1 MSGVICN
8 VCGKQNPDINRFCG
22 MCGGELTKQSAGRER
37 RRVSVLFIDLVS
49 FSTMTHGLDPE
60 ELRDL
65 ADNVLTAVAGIIEDF
80 DGYVDAFRGDGL
92 IALFGAPHSHPDDP
106 HRAVLAAAKGLETIA
121 RIGRSRGMKLRGRA
135 GVNTGI
141 VIAGA
146 VGSGKVRSY
155 TVMGSAV
162 NLSAR
167 LEEAATPGE
176 VWVGPETYEATR
188 HRLLYEPTGP
198 LDLNG
203 FPAVKQAFRLVR
215 SEEQSEVDPYAQL
228 RFVGRGPE
236 LDRLRSA
243 LDQVTRD
250 GMASELWVA
259 GEAGR
264 GKTRLLREFV
274 NDEKDRVTPLWI
286 VQRPA
291 AEFSWNPL
299 AFQVFGLS
307 EGEEEHAAVR
317 RVQAFLD
324 EVLPGDLRTHRTI
337 LGSINLAPLKTWTR
351 LERRRY
357 DRTSIAWSDLIAA
370 LPKRADEGRA
380 VVLVVEGEPRNRGLL
395 EFLDQLRQVAA
406 PVLIVR
412 TSRERSLPEGAEADA
427 LHLPPLSFD
436 ESLELLDEVANPA
449 LRLAADSLVRQV
461 GGVPAYVLELG
472 RALSITQEESFSG
485 SLASL
490 LQSRLDMIDLRP
502 RRLLAQAALVGE
514 ASWEGLLL
522 ELAGTSDSEEIR
534 SLVTENLLVKQ
545 PSSTIP
551 DEIEYRFQSEL
562 LRNAVLR
569 MIPFAERPQLHLRI
583 ATWLEQHAPL
593 DFAELTAEHFERG
606 GSPDSAFDHFLT
618 GAEQALA
625 EGESRRCFELFDRT
639 LDQAVPAPMLA
650 QGALASLQAA
660 IALDDGERADSAL
673 TRAEQILRRCDDDV
687 RRELE
692 PLLDQLKRESRALA

>member
-1 MSGVICN
+1 MSGVICSD
-8 VCGKQNPDINRFCG
+8 CGKLNPEGNRYCG
-22 MCGGELTKQSAGRER
+22 MCGGELTRQPAGRER

-65 ADNVLTAVAGIIEDF
+65 ADGVLTAVAGVIEDF

-106 HRAVLAAAKGLETIA
+106 QRAVLAAAKGLETID
-121 RIGRSRGMKLRGRA
+121 RIGRSRGMRLQGRA
-135 GVNTGI
+135 GVNTGL
-141 VIAGA
+141 VIAGS

-188 HRLLYEPTGP
+188 HRLLFEPTGP

-203 FPAVKQAFRLVR
+203 FPAVKQAYRLVR
-215 SEEQSEVDPYAQL
+215 TEGQPEVDPYAQL
-228 RFVGRGPE
+228 AFVGRDDE
-236 LDRLRSA
+236 LDQLADTLAKVVESGHA
-243 LDQVTRD
+243 K
-250 GMASELWVA
+250 ELWVA

-274 NDEKDRVTPLWI
+274 SRAKDRITPVWL

-307 EGEEEHAAVR
+307 EGQDEHAAER
-317 RVQAFLD
+317 RVKEILD
-324 EVLPGDLRTHRTI
+324 ETLPGDLRTHRTI
-337 LGSINLAPLKTWTR
+337 LSSINLAPLKTWTR
-351 LERRRY
+351 LERRRV
-357 DRTSIAWSDLIAA
+357 DRTSLAWRDLMAA
-370 LPKRADEGRA
+370 LPLRADNGEA
-380 VVLVVEGEPRNRGLL
+380 VLLVVEGEPRNRSLL
-395 EFLDQLRQVAA
+395 EFLESLKDAAA

-412 TSRERSLPEGAEADA
+412 TSRERSLPEGTEANA
-427 LHLPPLSFD
+427 LHLPPLSFE
-436 ESLELLDEVANPA
+436 ESLALLDEVANPA

-522 ELAGTSDSEEIR
+522 ELSGSGAGDEIR
-534 SLVTENLLVKQ
+534 SLVAENLLVKQ
-545 PSSTIP
+545 PSSAIP

-562 LRNAVLR
+562 LRNAVVR
-569 MIPFAERPQLHLRI
+569 MIPYAERPQLHLRI
-583 ATWLEQHAPL
+583 ATWLELHAPL
-593 DFAELTAEHFERG
+593 DFAALTAEHFERG

-625 EGESRRCFELFDRT
+625 DGNARYCYELFDRT
-639 LDQAVPAPMLA
+639 LEQAVPSPMLV
-650 QGALASLQAA
+650 QGALASLQAC
-660 IALDDGERADSAL
+660 LLYTSPSPRDGLLSRMPSSA
-673 TRAEQILRRCDDDV
+673 
-687 RRELE
+687 
-692 PLLDQLKRESRALA
+692 